1 MRRISKRRHWLT
13 LVGVFLLATRVTPAQ
28 SPAGKLSGE
37 GVTTDVVYGHKA
49 GMALT
54 FDIYAPE
61 RPNGAAVIS
70 IVSGGWRS
78 SWDTLKQFRQLPS
91 GSFRLLTAEEIDQA
105 EGILPSHSYRNL
117 MQKGYTVFAVR
128 HGSSPNFN
136 MPEIVGDVRRAVR
149 FIRAHAHGWSIDPDR
164 IGLWG
169 GSAGGHL
176 SLLVATTSEI
186 GNPKPADDYDRGPA
200 KLAAVVAYA
209 PPTDLPAITEF
220 WMQNKQSFPAVLDLN
235 PAERKEYSP
244 IQYVSRDDPPA
255 LIVHGDQ
262 DKTVPYMQGKSMHDA
277 LMKEGVAS
285 KLLTVEGAG
294 HGFFGPNANRVN
306 LEMVAWFEKYLQ
318 QR

>member
-1 MRRISKRRHWLT
+1 MRRHWLT
-13 LVGVFLLATRVTPAQ
+13 LVGVFLLASQVAPAQ
-28 SPAGKLSGE
+28 GPAWKLRGE

-54 FDIYAPE
+54 FDIYRPE

-70 IVSGGWRS
+70 ILSGGWRS
-78 SWDTLKQFRQLPS
+78 SWDTLKQFRELPS
-91 GSFRLLTAEEIDQA
+91 GSFQLLTAAEIDQA
-105 EGILPSHSYRNL
+105 EGILPSHSYQGL
-117 MQKGYTVFAVR
+117 MEKGYTVFAVR
-128 HGSSPNFN
+128 HSSSPNFN

-149 FIRAHAHGWSIDPDR
+149 FIRAHAPDWGIDPER
-164 IGLWG
+164 IGVWG

-176 SLLVATTSEI
+176 SLLLATTSEI

-220 WMQNKQSFPAVLDLN
+220 WKQSKQSFPAVVDLN
-235 PAERKEYSP
+235 PADQKEYSP
-244 IQYVSRDDPPA
+244 IQHVSRDDPPA

-262 DKTVPYMQGKSMHDA
+262 DKTVPYTQGKSMYDA
-277 LMKEGVAS
+277 LIKEGAAS
-285 KLLTVEGAG
+285 KLLTVKGAG
-294 HGFFGPNANRVN
+294 HGFFGSNAKRVN

-318 QR
+318 KQ

>member
-1 MRRISKRRHWLT
+1 MRHWLT
-13 LVGVFLLATRVTPAQ
+13 LLGVLLLASRVTPAQ
-28 SPAGKLSGE
+28 GPAGKSSGE

-54 FDIYAPE
+54 FDIYRPE

-70 IVSGGWRS
+70 ILSGGWRS
-78 SWDTLKQFRQLPS
+78 GWDTMKQFRELPS
-91 GSFRLLTAEEIDQA
+91 GSFQLLTAEEIDKA

-128 HGSSPNFN
+128 HGSSPNFT

-149 FIRAHAHGWSIDPDR
+149 FIRAHAQAWGIDSER

-176 SLLVATTSEI
+176 SLLLATTSEM
-186 GNPKPADDYDRGPA
+186 GNLKPADDYDRGPA
-200 KLAAVVAYA
+200 RLAAVVAYA

-220 WMQNKQSFPAVLDLN
+220 WKQSKQSFPAVVDLD
-235 PAERKEYSP
+235 PADQKEYSP
-244 IQYVSRDDPPA
+244 IQHVSHEDPPA

-262 DKTVPYMQGKSMHDA
+262 DKTVPYTQGKSMYDA
-277 LMKEGVAS
+277 LTRSGVAS

-294 HGFFGPNANRVN
+294 HGFFGPNAKRVN

-318 QR
+318 KK